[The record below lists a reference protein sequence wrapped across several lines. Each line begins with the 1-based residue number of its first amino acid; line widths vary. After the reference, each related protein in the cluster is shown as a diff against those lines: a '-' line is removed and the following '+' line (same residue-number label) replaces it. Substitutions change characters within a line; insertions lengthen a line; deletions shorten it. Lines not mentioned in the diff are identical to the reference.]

1 MAGSGR
7 GRSIRGIS
15 TATTRGNELGKRVQE
30 SAHART
36 GKRPRKRTS
45 SWALCIHVPL
55 SLCALSLSLLSRPP
69 YAVQPIPVGVPS
81 LRVPLPYAFPPL
93 LVFPMLSLSSPTLSL
108 KLVFSPPSLLLP
120 FPYAFPMLSSSS
132 LSSSP
137 LSSSLSRRSLLLP
150 LSPLSR
156 RSLLFPLSSRIRVGF
171 QLRKAHS
178 PSRRAADPVRATRA
192 RTSSP
197 TRARNA
203 RIFQARPR
211 AHRVQRRHLAA
222 GPAARRPS
230 RRRDSRVVGADR
242 VGNRRDFLRS
252 QATETA
258 RPTSP
263 LTRRHDAACARCGP
277 CKTRTSPLHGD
288 VFNTRDR
295 I

>member
-120 FPYAFPMLSSSS
+120 FPYAFPMLSSS
-132 LSSSP
+132 L
-137 LSSSLSRRSLLLP
+137 
-150 LSPLSR
+150 LSPLPALFADSR
-156 RSLLFPLSSRIRVGF
+156 RISTAKGAFAVAPCGGSSARHARPHVLAHTRPKRAHLSS
-171 QLRKAHS
+171 
-178 PSRRAADPVRATRA
+178 P
-192 RTSSP
+192 P
-197 TRARNA
+197 TRS
-203 RIFQARPR
+203 PG
-211 AHRVQRRHLAA
+211 AA
-222 GPAARRPS
+222 PPS
-230 RRRDSRVVGADR
+230 RRRARSAASKSSERFTCGWRRSCRKSSRLFADASCGDGASNEPTHAPPRRR
-242 VGNRRDFLRS
+242 VRALRPV
-252 QATETA
+252 QNAHVA
-258 RPTSP
+258 V
-263 LTRRHDAACARCGP
+263 TRRCFQHAR
-277 CKTRTSPLHGD
+277 SDLM
-288 VFNTRDR
+288 NTKARLR
-295 I
+295 NPSRM